1 MAKKTEV
8 TSEKIEREYVIPL
21 RRRWRIVPRYQRT
34 NKAVKTVKE
43 FLARHMKIRDRDLN
57 KIKIDKYLNEI
68 LWQKG
73 IKNPPSK
80 IKIKAIKEGD
90 IVRVEA
96 VEIPEKIKFKKL
108 RKEKVESS
116 AKEIVK
122 KKKTE
127 EKKEEEKPEEE
138 KKIEE
143 EKREEEK
150 EKKESVI
157 EAGKEMAKA
166 KAKESKHAMKVKSAK
181 QEKNQQVGYNKSS
194 RGH

>member
-1 MAKKTEV
+1 MAKKTE
-8 TSEKIEREYVIPL
+8 TSAENIEREYTIPL
-21 RRRWRIVPRYQRT
+21 RRRWMIVPRYQRT

-43 FLARHMKIRDRDLN
+43 FLVRHMKIRDKDLN

-68 LWQKG
+68 LWKRG

-108 RKEKVESS
+108 REEKVEAS
-116 AKEIVK
+116 AKEVVK
-122 KKKTE
+122 KKKAE
-127 EKKEEEKPEEE
+127 EKKEEEKTEEKTEEE
-138 KKIEE
+138 KT
-143 EKREEEK
+143 EEK
-150 EKKESVI
+150 EKKEAVI
-157 EAGKEMAKA
+157 EAGKEMEKA
-166 KAKESKHAMKVKSAK
+166 KAKESRHITKTKSAK
-181 QEKNQQVGYNKSS
+181 QEKNQQVGYNRTS